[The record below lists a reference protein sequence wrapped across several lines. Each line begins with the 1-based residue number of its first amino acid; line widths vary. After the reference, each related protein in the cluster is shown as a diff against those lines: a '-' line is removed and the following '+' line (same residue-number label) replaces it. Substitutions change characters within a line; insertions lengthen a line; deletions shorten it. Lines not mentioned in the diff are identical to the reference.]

1 MFLRRICMAFVAV
14 GLSFTAVP
22 VKLLLSVKAGA
33 IPSETLVVIVKL
45 PLKFNV
51 GVNVKPANNVFTL
64 EIAPEALQIP
74 VVELNVEVTTP
85 EVAVVKLPAAEFDS
99 VNVAVTLALS
109 TSEMTI
115 SVKFSG
121 VSSV

>member
-1 MFLRRICMAFVAV
+1 MAFVAV
-14 GLSFTAVP
+14 GASFTAVP
-22 VKLLLSVKAGA
+22 VKYLLPVKAGA

-51 GVNVKPANNVFTL
+51 GVNVKPASNLFTSA
-64 EIAPEALQIP
+64 IAPEALQIP